1 MPYIYKIE
9 NKINGKIYIGKTLK
23 TIEERWREHCKD
35 FQRERC
41 EKRPLYSAM
50 NKYGI
55 ENFIVKEVEQCEESV
70 LSEREKYWIEYY
82 GSFKYGYNAT
92 IGGDGK
98 AYIDREK
105 VINTYNQIGNIKE
118 TAKLLNISADS
129 INSILKNNNIKI
141 LTSSEVNR
149 QKYGKSVNMYD
160 LEGTF
165 LRNFSSLWEAAN
177 YMVENNLTGCK
188 PSTIKQHISEVCRGI
203 RKTAAKYKWEF
214 VD

>member
-55 ENFIVKEVEQCEESV
+55 ENFIIEEVEQCEESI

-98 AYIDREK
+98 PYIDRNL
-105 VINTYNQIGNIKE
+105 VIKTYQEIGVMQRV
-118 TAKLLNISADS
+118 ADLLDISVDS
-129 INSILKNNNIKI
+129 VRNILKENNIKI
-141 LTSSEVNR
+141 HSYKEINKKL
-149 QKYGKSVNMYD
+149 YGKAVMM
-160 LEGTF
+160 L
-165 LRNFSSLWEAAN
+165 SLTEEPQKVFNTLSEAAIFLN
-177 YMVENNLTGCK
+177 EERRQNSEIRGITC
-188 PSTIKQHISEVCRGI
+188 HISQVCEGK
-203 RKTAAKYKWEF
+203 RKTAYNHKWKWLN
-214 VD
+214 

>member
-98 AYIDREK
+98 PYIDRNL
-105 VINTYNQIGNIKE
+105 VIKTYQEIE
-118 TAKLLNISADS
+118 VMQRVADLLNISVDS
-129 INSILKNNNIKI
+129 VKNILKENNIKI
-141 LTSSEVNR
+141 HSYKEINKKL
-149 QKYGKSVNMYD
+149 YGKAVMM
-160 LEGTF
+160 L
-165 LRNFSSLWEAAN
+165 SLTGEPQKVFDSLSEAAIFLN
-177 YMVENNLTGCK
+177 EER
-188 PSTIKQHISEVCRGI
+188 KQNSEIRGITCHISQVCEGK
-203 RKTAAKYKWEF
+203 RKTAYNHKWKWL
-214 VD
+214 

>member
-82 GSFKYGYNAT
+82 NSFKYGYNAT

-98 AYIDREK
+98 PYIDRNL
-105 VINTYNQIGNIKE
+105 VIKTYQEIGVMQRV
-118 TAKLLNISADS
+118 ADLLNISADS
-129 INSILKNNNIKI
+129 VKNILKENNIKI
-141 LTSSEVNR
+141 HSYKEINKKL
-149 QKYGKSVNMYD
+149 YGKAVMM
-160 LEGTF
+160 L
-165 LRNFSSLWEAAN
+165 SLTGEPQKVFDSLSEAAN
-177 YMVENNLTGCK
+177 FLNEERRQNSEIRGMTC
-188 PSTIKQHISEVCRGI
+188 HISQVCEGK
-203 RKTAAKYKWEF
+203 RKTAYNHKWKWL
-214 VD
+214 

>member
-98 AYIDREK
+98 PYIDRNL
-105 VINTYNQIGNIKE
+105 VIKTYQEIGVMQRV
-118 TAKLLNISADS
+118 ADLLNISVDS
-129 INSILKNNNIKI
+129 VKNILKENNIKI
-141 LTSSEVNR
+141 HSYKEINKKL
-149 QKYGKSVNMYD
+149 YGKAVMM
-160 LEGTF
+160 L
-165 LRNFSSLWEAAN
+165 SLTGEPQKVFDSLSEAAIFLN
-177 YMVENNLTGCK
+177 EER
-188 PSTIKQHISEVCRGI
+188 KQNSEIRGITCHISQVCEGK
-203 RKTAAKYKWEF
+203 RKTAYNHKWKWL
-214 VD
+214 

>member
-1 MPYIYKIE
+1 MPYIYKIT
-9 NKINGKIYIGKTLK
+9 NKINNKIYIGKTLRS
-23 TIEERWREHCKD
+23 IEERWKQHCSDYK
-35 FQRERC
+35 RKRC

-55 ENFIVKEVEQCEESV
+55 ENFIIEEVEQCEESV
-70 LSEREKYWIEYY
+70 VSEREKYWIEYY

-118 TAKLLNISADS
+118 TAKLLNISVDS
-129 INSILKNNNIKI
+129 VNSILKNNNIKI
-141 LTSSEVNR
+141 LTSSEVNK
-149 QKYGKSVNMYD
+149 QKYGKSVNMYN
-160 LEGTF
+160 LEGIF
-165 LRNFSSLWEAAN
+165 LKNFSSLQEAAN

-188 PSTIKQHISEVCRGI
+188 PSTIRQHISEVCRGI

>member
-55 ENFIVKEVEQCEESV
+55 ENFIIEEVEQCEESI

-98 AYIDREK
+98 PYIDRNL
-105 VINTYNQIGNIKE
+105 VIKTYQEIGVMQRV
-118 TAKLLNISADS
+118 ADLLNISVDS
-129 INSILKNNNIKI
+129 VKNILKENNIKI
-141 LTSSEVNR
+141 HSYKEINKKL
-149 QKYGKSVNMYD
+149 YGKAVMM
-160 LEGTF
+160 L
-165 LRNFSSLWEAAN
+165 SLTGEPQKVFDSLSEAAIFLN
-177 YMVENNLTGCK
+177 EER
-188 PSTIKQHISEVCRGI
+188 KQNSEIRGITCHISQVCEGK
-203 RKTAAKYKWEF
+203 RKTAYNHKWKWL
-214 VD
+214 

>member
-1 MPYIYKIE
+1 MPYIYKIT
-9 NKINGKIYIGKTLK
+9 NKINNKIYIGKTLRS
-23 TIEERWREHCKD
+23 IEERWKQHCSDYK
-35 FQRERC
+35 RERC

-55 ENFIVKEVEQCEESV
+55 ENFTIEEVEQCEESV

-118 TAKLLNISADS
+118 TAKLLNISANS
-129 INSILKNNNIKI
+129 VNSILKNNNIKI
-141 LTSSEVNR
+141 LTSSEVNK
-149 QKYGKSVNMYD
+149 QKYGKSVNMYN
-160 LEGTF
+160 LEGIF

>member
-1 MPYIYKIE
+1 MPYIYKIT
-9 NKINGKIYIGKTLK
+9 NKINNKIYIGKTLHS
-23 TIEERWREHCKD
+23 IEQRWKQHCSDYK
-35 FQRERC
+35 RERC

-55 ENFIVKEVEQCEESV
+55 ENFFIEEIEQCEESV

-129 INSILKNNNIKI
+129 VNSILKNNNIKI